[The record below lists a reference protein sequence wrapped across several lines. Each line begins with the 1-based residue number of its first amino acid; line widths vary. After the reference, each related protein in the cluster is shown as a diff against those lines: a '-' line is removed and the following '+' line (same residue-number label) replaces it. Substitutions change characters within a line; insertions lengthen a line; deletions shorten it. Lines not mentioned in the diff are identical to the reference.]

1 MLMAFLMFAKW
12 RKFITKSKSITS
24 LIFFSIF
31 KFIFIRFIMI
41 SKINLKNF
49 QISLKL
55 KLFMYLMLEL
65 LELLLNFYSLGIT
78 FFLWDLWFQFFDFLL
93 FFTFFLNLHYVF
105 HFFPNKNCQVQKFET
120 KKICRLR
127 CARGTGGGGL
137 WGNSTI

>member
-12 RKFITKSKSITS
+12 RKFITKSKSIIS

-31 KFIFIRFIMI
+31 QFIFIMI
-41 SKINLKNF
+41 SKTTLKSF

-78 FFLWDLWFQFFDFLL
+78 FFFEIYDFN

-120 KKICRLR
+120 KKICMLW
-127 CARGTGGGGL
+127 GWGGGGGG

>member
-31 KFIFIRFIMI
+31 QFIFIMI
-41 SKINLKNF
+41 SKTTLKSF

-78 FFLWDLWFQFFDFLL
+78 FFFEIYDFN

-105 HFFPNKNCQVQKFET
+105 HFFPNKIAKFRNLKP
-120 KKICRLR
+120 KKYVC
-127 CARGTGGGGL
+127 CGGGGGGGGV